1 MVRPIGNR
9 IGARARAG
17 AAQTNRNSRKT
28 DVAKEVYGK
37 DTRLAMKPIKQ
48 KKRRYYALVFFVV
61 FVLVGGSVGYVMYGK
76 HVEQQKFID
85 AMAKMD
91 EGLRLGDYASLDAA
105 EKAVLERAK
114 DNNPRVETVAYDIAL
129 RSWIWFAFTG
139 EEVLMSDVR
148 KYLAFL
154 KEPLVDETGAT
165 FESPYK
171 DEPMTFVA
179 DAVYKA
185 VYDGQDEALEFLN
198 KMDPS
203 MLPAGQREFWIGV
216 AHWRKGEWDAAEA
229 AMKRAV
235 EAADCP
241 HHRFALARVLDV
253 GGKPAEALAEYEKV
267 LQGNPAHKGAEAYK
281 MLLSIPE
288 GADPVATID
297 GFIKKY
303 EGQITP
309 RIGSDLAIAR
319 ANAQFLAGQTDKAL
333 STIRTAQ
340 EQDAWYA
347 PLRDWQPPT
356 PPAPP
361 EGEEGAEAGDAK
373 PS

>member
-1 MVRPIGNR
+1 M
-9 IGARARAG
+9 
-17 AAQTNRNSRKT
+17 
-28 DVAKEVYGK
+28 AKQVYGK

-48 KKRRYYALVFFVV
+48 KKRRYYALVFLVV
-61 FVLVGGSVGYVMYGK
+61 FVLVGGSTGYVIYGK
-76 HVEQQKFID
+76 RVEEQKFTD
-85 AMAKMD
+85 AMAKME

-114 DNNPRVETVAYDIAL
+114 DNNPRVEAVAYDIVL

-139 EEVLMSDVR
+139 EEVLMSDCR

-154 KEPLVDETGAT
+154 KEPLLDETGAT

-171 DEPMTFVA
+171 DEPMTLVA

-185 VYDGQDEALEFLN
+185 VYDQQDEALEFFA

-203 MLPAGQREFWIGV
+203 MLTGGQREFWIGV
-216 AHWRKGEWDAAEA
+216 AHWRKGEWEAAES
-229 AMKRAV
+229 AMRRAV
-235 EAADCP
+235 KAADTP
-241 HHRFALARVLDV
+241 HHHFALARVLHAA
-253 GGKPAEALAEYEKV
+253 GKPAEALAEYETV
-267 LQGNPAHKGAEAYK
+267 LKANPAHKAAEAYK

-288 GADPVATID
+288 GANTVETID

-309 RIGSDLAIAR
+309 RVGSDLAIAR
-319 ANAQFLAGQTDKAL
+319 ANAQFLAGDTEKAL
-333 STIRTAQ
+333 STIRKAQ

-347 PLRDWQPPT
+347 PLRDWQPPA

-361 EGEEGAEAGDAK
+361 EGEEGAEAAGAAEAAEAG
-373 PS
+373 